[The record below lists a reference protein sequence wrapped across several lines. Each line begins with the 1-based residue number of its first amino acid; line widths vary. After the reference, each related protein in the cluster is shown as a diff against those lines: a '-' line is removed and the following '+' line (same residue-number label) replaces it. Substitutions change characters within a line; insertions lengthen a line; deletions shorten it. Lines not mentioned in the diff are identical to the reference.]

1 MRDTENRPLLGAF
14 EMIPVSRV
22 ATEGDA
28 GGGPT
33 ARLGG
38 GHAIPRPVDQIL
50 PTSPVFDDA
59 LPVVSRFAHPAD
71 VALSAGIAH
80 RARDGFIVF
89 HPPAGETPE
98 PPLPADPLPVPVQR
112 AADDA
117 PSTPTI
123 TASAAPAPAA
133 AAGGAG
139 GDLDDL
145 ARKLY
150 PKIRPYLKKE
160 LWLDR
165 ERAGLLTSSGR

>member
-1 MRDTENRPLLGAF
+1 
-14 EMIPVSRV
+14 
-22 ATEGDA
+22 
-28 GGGPT
+28 
-33 ARLGG
+33 
-38 GHAIPRPVDQIL
+38 
-50 PTSPVFDDA
+50 VFDDG

-71 VALSAGIAH
+71 VALSAGIAQ
-80 RARDGFIVF
+80 RANDGSIVF
-89 HPPAGETPE
+89 HAPAGEAPE
-98 PPLPADPLPVPVQR
+98 RPLPVDPIPVPLQR
-112 AADDA
+112 AADEA
-117 PSTPTI
+117 PSTPTV

-133 AAGGAG
+133 AAGGAGG